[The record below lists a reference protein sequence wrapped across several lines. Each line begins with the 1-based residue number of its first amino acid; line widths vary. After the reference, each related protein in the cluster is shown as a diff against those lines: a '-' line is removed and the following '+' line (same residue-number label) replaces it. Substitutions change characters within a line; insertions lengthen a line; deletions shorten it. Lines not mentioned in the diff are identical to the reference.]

1 MVKIITRLSFSAI
14 MANPRKFSE
23 KIALHNQK
31 QAEETAAFEAIMK
44 EVNNATRT
52 VVYAKQHLP
61 ISPSLGAYRG
71 GSLPNVN
78 QIGTNQG
85 IDLQTALQHL
95 EDIKQGRPNI
105 TDRIHRDRSRPIVP
119 HRSRPFPIDK
129 RVDCSP
135 YGTAY
140 LSPPP
145 DTSWRRTNSDSALH
159 TSAMGPGTSND
170 YTHPPK
176 TPPTHRRIMEMV
188 GEDSGDIQ
196 MKGYWGDPKK
206 LVTSRPK
213 SCEVP
218 NINIYPS
225 QEQDMGPHIPISNNT
240 GSLPDLT
247 VLHFPS
253 PLTTPLDAE
262 DGSSGAYGGNS
273 SPSSLSPTSPHH
285 MAMPPPSSQQ
295 SPASRRRPP
304 PGVPSPLVL
313 NNNNQMRVPLSP
325 PVDPSRLQMD
335 PRIAQQYM
343 LHLHQQRQRSPLA
356 PTHHHPHPHLHQHHT
371 HHHHPVMTLTLGK
384 GGTQGGVGVGA
395 GGGGTTHPTQ
405 GQVGAPLAGVQP
417 RGLPQVHIT
426 ACDLS
431 EPQPSMTQYRNSVS
445 DAGCQS
451 PTSPHSAPSYSPA
464 QSPGLPSSAINNS
477 PFAEAYYLQQHQ
489 QQTSAL
495 QHQFEQFN
503 MDNSPISAIESQLMN
518 NGLMSPTQSMAPPP
532 AINFS
537 QVVMHGLGSSID
549 FQQQQ
554 STQQQQHQQS
564 QQQQQPPNF
573 FHTDLQLA
581 GLAHL
586 AGLGLSSASH
596 SQHISPS
603 SNNKIPDIVLTGA
616 DDPFG
621 RTPLDFAKDL
631 GNAIT
636 GMPDGFDADFL
647 SNDEAFKADLGPL
660 DFDGLQMLTDPNMV
674 TDPATEDTFKLD
686 RL

>member
-145 DTSWRRTNSDSALH
+145 DTSWRRMYRYLNGVSLSRTNSDSALH

-325 PVDPSRLQMD
+325 P
-335 PRIAQQYM
+335 
-343 LHLHQQRQRSPLA
+343 
-356 PTHHHPHPHLHQHHT
+356 
-371 HHHHPVMTLTLGK
+371 
-384 GGTQGGVGVGA
+384 
-395 GGGGTTHPTQ
+395 
-405 GQVGAPLAGVQP
+405 
-417 RGLPQVHIT
+417 
-426 ACDLS
+426 
-431 EPQPSMTQYRNSVS
+431 PSMTQYRNSVS